1 MQRNRVACGGQ
12 EAVNRQA
19 RQSVDEKDGAR
30 LLALRSLQ
38 MTKEEL
44 ESKAGRMKAE
54 LDELR
59 PEIKSLQNQLGDAER
74 GRKVRARVH
83 LCARA

>member
-1 MQRNRVACGGQ
+1 MCSVTVPRAVGGQ

-74 GRKVRARVH
+74 GRKVRARV
-83 LCARA
+83 R